1 MYAAYKHEGKVFF
14 DRKRIPRKRSVI
26 KSLGVKK
33 NSFAGNMV
41 SRLYD
46 YYFKGAEVFRKEYR
60 KYYKN
65 EFETMV
71 EFLEQRYDLERR
83 EAEKYA
89 KGDYAMTSCSRMSI
103 ERNIET
109 LNYDEDLKK
118 TFSDAVG
125 GLIDEDS
132 DGFYY

>member
-1 MYAAYKHEGKVFF
+1 MYAAYKHEGRVFF
-14 DRKRIPRKRSVI
+14 DRKRVHRKRSVI
-26 KSLGVKK
+26 RRLGVKK

-46 YYFKGAEVFRKEYR
+46 YYFRGAVVFRKEYR
-60 KYYKN
+60 KYYKK

-71 EFLEQRYDLERR
+71 EFLEQRYDLEHG

-89 KGDYAMTSCSRMSI
+89 KGDYAMTNCSRMSI

-118 TFSDAVG
+118 KFSDAVG
-125 GLIDEDS
+125 GLIDEDP